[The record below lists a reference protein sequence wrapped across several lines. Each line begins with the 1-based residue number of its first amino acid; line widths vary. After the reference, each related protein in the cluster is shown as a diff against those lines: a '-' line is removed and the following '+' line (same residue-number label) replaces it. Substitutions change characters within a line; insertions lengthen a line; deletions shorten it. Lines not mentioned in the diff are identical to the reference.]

1 MRVYISADME
11 GVAGVVT
18 GDQLVPEGF
27 EYAQAREQMT
37 REVLAAVEAVLAAGA
52 EEVVVSDSHGNGQN
66 LVPALL
72 PPQVTL
78 VRSWPRPR
86 GMMSGIEAGEFAC
99 AFLMGYHA
107 SASNPAGTLAHT
119 MSSRALIELRI
130 NGRPASEALLSAA
143 MAGELG
149 CPVALVT
156 GDDVFLEEVSDFLPA
171 AEKVQTKVS
180 CGMFSAR
187 CRPPA
192 EVVADIAEHARRA
205 MMRLGEFAPL
215 RLEAPLQVEL
225 CLKSRLAVEY
235 ASYLPGVTRTGAHTF
250 AFEAADAASL
260 DAQLGFFLNYRPD
273 L

>member
-27 EYAQAREQMT
+27 EYEQAREQMT
-37 REVLAAVEAVLAAGA
+37 REVVAAVEAVLAAGA

-66 LVPALL
+66 LMPALL
-72 PPQVTL
+72 PREVTL
-78 VRSWPRPR
+78 VRAWPRPR
-86 GMMSGIEAGEFAC
+86 SMMSGIETGEFAC

-130 NGRPASEALLSAA
+130 NGQPASEALLSAA

-156 GDDVFLEEVSDFLPA
+156 GDDVFLNEVSSFLPGV
-171 AEKVQTKVS
+171 ERVQTKVS
-180 CGMFSAR
+180 LGLYSAR
-187 CRPPA
+187 CRPPG
-192 EVVADIAEHARRA
+192 EVLAAIGEQARRA
-205 MMRLGEFAPL
+205 MARLAEFSPL
-215 RLEAPLQVEL
+215 RLEAPLQAEVW
-225 CLKSRLAVEY
+225 LKSRLAVEY
-235 ASYLPGVTRTGAHTF
+235 AACLPGVTRTGAHSF
-250 AFEAADAASL
+250 SFEAVNAAAL